1 MQNDFHSEIFHCRA
15 NKHIQLRVKNNLSSN
30 PSSHRVTMAG
40 SLHLVATVPLSLKQ
54 FTLERGANCC
64 GVGESTQGTVCS
76 LRWVNG
82 DLGVTPGELTCHTG
96 HVRAERYLLTY
107 GTREGLDR
115 KAFPAFLKN
124 VFWTAHLGP
133 LSIQMV
139 IPPSDYFSI
148 FSLSRNS
155 STGRLPGDTG
165 CPDAAATSHVSQGQ
179 ASPAAGLGPPLSA
192 WPPADRDVDHIPI
205 LWAPPMGQTSLFSRG
220 GRTR

>member
-82 DLGVTPGELTCHTG
+82 DLGVTPG
-96 HVRAERYLLTY
+96 VAYLPHR
-107 GTREGLDR
+107 TRESR
-115 KAFPAFLKN
+115 K
-124 VFWTAHLGP
+124 VFAHVWN
-133 LSIQMV
+133 Q
-139 IPPSDYFSI
+139 
-148 FSLSRNS
+148 
-155 STGRLPGDTG
+155 GR
-165 CPDAAATSHVSQGQ
+165 S
-179 ASPAAGLGPPLSA
+179 
-192 WPPADRDVDHIPI
+192 
-205 LWAPPMGQTSLFSRG
+205 
-220 GRTR
+220 